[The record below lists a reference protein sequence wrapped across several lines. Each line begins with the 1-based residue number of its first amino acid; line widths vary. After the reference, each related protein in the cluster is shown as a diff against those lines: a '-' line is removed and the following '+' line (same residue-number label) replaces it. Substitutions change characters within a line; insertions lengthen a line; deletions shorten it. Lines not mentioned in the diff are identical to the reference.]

1 MSLSTDGSLDGSHP
15 RGYGTYP
22 RFFGRYVRERK
33 VMPLAEAVRKCT
45 SLPAAQMKFSNRG
58 RIAPGFKA
66 DLVLFD
72 PETILDRST
81 PQDPHAV
88 SAGVDRVWVNG
99 KLVYEDMKTT
109 GNYPGQ
115 ILKRE

>member
-1 MSLSTDGSLDGSHP
+1 
-15 RGYGTYP
+15 
-22 RFFGRYVRERK
+22 
-33 VMPLAEAVRKCT
+33 
-45 SLPAAQMKFSNRG
+45 MKFSNRG

-81 PQDPHAV
+81 PKDPHAV